1 MDLSLRQAADQ
12 LGKSPRQIRYL
23 IQTGR
28 LPAHKDGSRWVIRS
42 EDLPLSEG
50 QRRAKARKKRL
61 LRAVVD
67 DALDTQPEK
76 TRYSV
81 RDLKAF
87 QVALPLYQ
95 RAVASTGDT
104 HPCAVHLREVLEQLA
119 LGCHRYR
126 DGDKAAAYA
135 QARDQ
140 ASRAV
145 CAALIAGNPDDLATE
160 IEQELMPALA
170 GLLRRLDRKPR

>member
-1 MDLSLRQAADQ
+1 MDLSLRQAADP
-12 LGKSPRQIRYL
+12 LGKSPWQIRTL

-81 RDLKAF
+81 RDIIRCSPPTSPPPSWA
-87 QVALPLYQ
+87 
-95 RAVASTGDT
+95 TGS
-104 HPCAVHLREVLEQLA
+104 
-119 LGCHRYR
+119 
-126 DGDKAAAYA
+126 AA
-135 QARDQ
+135 
-140 ASRAV
+140 
-145 CAALIAGNPDDLATE
+145 
-160 IEQELMPALA
+160 PA
-170 GLLRRLDRKPR
+170 